1 MPDIWFPY
9 LGIEIDHLNK
19 YAFTIGNFAIAWY
32 GVIIALGVVAGLLMA
47 RFLAK
52 KSGQDPEFYVDFLIY
67 ALIFGLIGARAYYVA
82 FEWDFY
88 KGDILKILDFRAG
101 GLAIYG
107 GVIAA
112 IITAAVFAKIR
123 KKPLTELLDTAMP
136 GLVLGQAIGRW
147 GNFTNQEAFGSYT
160 DCIFAMRLND
170 KTAAYTTP
178 ELLKNAV
185 RVGGVRYIQVH
196 PTFLY
201 ESIGCLLIL
210 AIMIICFLKF
220 RKFKGQIACTY
231 MIGYGVLR
239 AFIEN
244 LRTDQ
249 LKLWNTNFPISVFT
263 SIAFATI
270 GVILMV
276 ILGIRSSRA
285 KKKEASK
292 GKNEFAPDL
301 DGDSDEDSSKE
312 SVKDSAEA
320 ETTSESDNTEEAET
334 SDTASDKDDASENE
348 PKENKEEEKKELT
361 DDDLWG

>member
-52 KSGQDPEFYVDFLIY
+52 KSDQDPEFYVDFLIY

-112 IITAAVFAKIR
+112 IITAAVFAKVR

-136 GLVLGQAIGRW
+136 GLILGQAIGRW
-147 GNFTNQEAFGSYT
+147 GNFTNQEAFGGYT
-160 DCIFAMRLND
+160 DGLFAMRLND
-170 KTAAYTTP
+170 QTAAYTTP

-185 RVGGVRYIQVH
+185 KVGGVRYIQVH

-201 ESIGCLLIL
+201 ESMGCLLIL

-231 MIGYGVLR
+231 MIGYGILR

-249 LKLWNTNFPISVFT
+249 LKLWNTDFPISVFT
-263 SIAFATI
+263 SIAFASI
-270 GVILMV
+270 GVILMIV
-276 ILGIRSSRA
+276 LAIRESRA
-285 KKKEASK
+285 KQKAASK
-292 GKNEFAPDL
+292 EKNEFAPDL
-301 DGDSDEDSSKE
+301 EEDSEKKDADEKE
-312 SVKDSAEA
+312 TPADETSSEAEDSAA
-320 ETTSESDNTEEAET
+320 DETPSEESDTTEPAPEEA
-334 SDTASDKDDASENE
+334 KD
-348 PKENKEEEKKELT
+348 EEKKKELT